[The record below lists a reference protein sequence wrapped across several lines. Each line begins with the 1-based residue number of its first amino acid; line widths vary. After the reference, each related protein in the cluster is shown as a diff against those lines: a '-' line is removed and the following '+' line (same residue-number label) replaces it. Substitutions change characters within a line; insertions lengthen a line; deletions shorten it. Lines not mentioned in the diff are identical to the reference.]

1 MKGLL
6 LKDFLVITK
15 QLKIFLLVIPIMA
28 LIGGTSMSALAIL
41 LGAVLPMTAI
51 AYDERS
57 KWIELAVMMPYSKKE
72 LVINKYL
79 LGYSCMFGAAVL
91 VVLGQFIVKTI
102 TKEYMG
108 ESIQMLIFAIIGGLI
123 FIAVNTPILFKY
135 GSEKGR
141 FVFIIAMALIG
152 ASGSILKGIGAD
164 ALGKIPN
171 ISPIFFLGLAV
182 VMNMISIVISIGI
195 KLKDE

>member
-15 QLKIFLLVIPIMA
+15 QLKIFLIAIPVLA
-28 LIGGTSMSALAIL
+28 LTGGASMSVFAVM

-57 KWIELAVMMPYSKKE
+57 KWNELATMMPYSKKD

-79 LGYSCMFGAAVL
+79 LGYICMFGATILTILGNILINLSGIELVDVSINVL
-91 VVLGQFIVKTI
+91 
-102 TKEYMG
+102 
-108 ESIQMLIFAIIGGLI
+108 FAIICGLL
-123 FIAVNTPILFKY
+123 FIAINTPIIFKF

-152 ASGSILKGIGAD
+152 ASGPILKNID
-164 ALGKIPN
+164 SNILLKFLN
-171 ISPIFFLGLAV
+171 ISPIILLVIAIAL
-182 VMNMISIVISIGI
+182 NYISIVISIGI
-195 KLKDE
+195 KSKS